1 MLQTMQRFQFYDSR
15 LLAGLL
21 SYLIAHFQVG
31 VKHIV
36 LAVSYRAEMLEQEMK
51 IEADKVF

>member
-1 MLQTMQRFQFYDSR
+1 MVNFNNFKGTERIHKV
-15 LLAGLL
+15 
-21 SYLIAHFQVG
+21 YLFVQVG

-51 IEADKVF
+51 AEADKVSLIETLH